1 MGCNHLR
8 LLAFVLASWRVHPFE
23 SMTKAMLDIFI
34 AAAILSPLSPIASQS
49 PAEGVDDAGEAY
61 VEQEVV
67 RKEIHPPSP
76 QIKVRAAPA
85 EQDEEDAINAQPSP
99 VADTLPW
106 ITQADYPPESWSAGE
121 EGGIEYEIA
130 VSKAGELEGCEVVYS
145 SGYERLDAFTCDLLL
160 ERAKLAPG
168 VDAQGNPVG
177 GSYVGYLTWYKS
189 EPRLQDSYKIA
200 VRFTLDE
207 RGEETNCEVLEVT
220 ADLPPQIK
228 ESFERDPCPRSTI
241 GEDGVPYRD
250 VNGVPIAKQVTVM
263 VEVRLDDIPE

>member
-49 PAEGVDDAGEAY
+49 AAEGA
-61 VEQEVV
+61 
-67 RKEIHPPSP
+67 
-76 QIKVRAAPA
+76 
-85 EQDEEDAINAQPSP
+85 DE
-99 VADTLPW
+99 
-106 ITQADYPPESWSAGE
+106 
-121 EGGIEYEIA
+121 
-130 VSKAGELEGCEVVYS
+130 
-145 SGYERLDAFTCDLLL
+145 
-160 ERAKLAPG
+160 
-168 VDAQGNPVG
+168 
-177 GSYVGYLTWYKS
+177 
-189 EPRLQDSYKIA
+189 
-200 VRFTLDE
+200 
-207 RGEETNCEVLEVT
+207 
-220 ADLPPQIK
+220 